1 MGMFFKFFVSLSLLV
16 FSLTTPALAVNGSV
30 AKLINY
36 ETLSNAAGARSN
48 ALVKL
53 PHVEIPLELVGV
65 DFAKR
70 IDLRIADSL
79 IFNSNNKKYVRWILN
94 PEDTKWSD
102 VLIAHFK
109 EKHNL
114 VLDRKYYFN
123 GYMTASRSYI
133 AQDPIN
139 GSQFSVK
146 SSTNS
151 TGGNWKD
158 KKQPIGEAIDSRL
171 MSDFLYSQNK
181 LRKFQHFTFLDEPAI
196 LSVHDLDQAVVI
208 RDLGELK
215 RSDSKFFY
223 LPGFS
228 ALHETTGKLIAAK
241 NGSNDPYKFWTE
253 NYVKVAGRALGELAA
268 RSGLQFDSPHSQ
280 NFLIELDLN
289 FKPTGRLV
297 LRDMAD
303 LYIDKNFFLALE
315 GPESP
320 TLSKFTQKG
329 NILKY
334 IAAGFGP
341 LHGNTY
347 PSWISAENYNKWK
360 DIFVENFERTFK
372 DISGF
377 DLKNLQVK
385 SYQSGEYFSSSY
397 DLTKSPHFVSYFE
410 KLKAYGYIPD
420 MSLAVKCSQLVSS
433 GN

>member
-1 MGMFFKFFVSLSLLV
+1 MGKFFKFLISLSLLA
-16 FSLTTPALAVNGSV
+16 FSLTMPAHAVTDSIE
-30 AKLINY
+30 KLINY
-36 ETLSNAAGARSN
+36 ETLSNAASTRSN
-48 ALVKL
+48 TLVKL
-53 PHVEIPLELVGV
+53 PHVEIPLDLVGV

-70 IDLRIADSL
+70 IDLKIADSL
-79 IFNSNNKKYVRWILN
+79 IFGLNNKKYVRWILN

-109 EKHNL
+109 EKHGL
-114 VLDRKYYFN
+114 ILERKYYFN

-133 AQDPIN
+133 AEDPIN

-171 MSDFLYSQNK
+171 MSDFLHSQNK
-181 LRKFQHFTFLDEPAI
+181 LRQFQHFTFLDEPAI
-196 LSVHDLDQAVVI
+196 LSVQDLDQAVVI

-215 RSDSKFFY
+215 KADSKFFY

-228 ALHETTGKLIAAK
+228 ALHETTGKLIAAR
-241 NGSNDPYKFWTE
+241 NGSNDPYQFWTE
-253 NYVKVAGRALGELAA
+253 HYVKVAGRALGELAA

-289 FKPTGRLV
+289 MKPTGRLV

-315 GPESP
+315 GPDSP
-320 TLSKFTQKG
+320 TISKFTQKE
-329 NILKY
+329 NILKRL
-334 IAAGFGP
+334 AAGFGP
-341 LHGNTY
+341 LHGNSY
-347 PSWISAENYNKWK
+347 PSWISPENYSKWK
-360 DIFVENFERTFK
+360 DIFFADYERTFK

-377 DLKNLQVK
+377 DLKVLDVK
-385 SYQSGEYFSSSY
+385 AYQSGEYFTSSY
-397 DLTKSPHFVSYFE
+397 DLTKSPNFASYFE
-410 KLKAYGYIPD
+410 RLKAYGYIAN
-420 MSLAVKCSQLVSS
+420 MNSTVRCSIAVSATP
-433 GN
+433 